1 MKKTTLAVVVLALAL
16 GAWVYYS
23 EFKHPAPEKSSDESK
38 LAFSFTAPD
47 VTAIEIDRQ
56 GQAMHFEKR
65 DGNWVITQP
74 VSTSAD
80 QSTLEGIASS
90 LATARISRT
99 FSAPAGRLGSYGLAS
114 PAVKLEI
121 QLKNGAKHR
130 VQLGDKDYSGIS
142 VFGMVDDSKDVAVL
156 PESLLVSTDKPLD
169 DLRDR
174 SVLNLDSSQI
184 SSFDLKNAAG
194 EIVASKEGDVWQIAK
209 PRDVRA
215 DDGAVSALFAQVS
228 AAKMTAIEAESAAD
242 LSKYGLA
249 NPALSFRVKLSK
261 GEERALL
268 VGKKTGD
275 GYFARDT
282 SRRMVFRIS
291 ADFAKKLGEGFADLR
306 DKSVVHFDPAQLSRL
321 EIRNPS
327 GTIVCVAGKEGK
339 WLVEEPASSKGK
351 EVQIWKVF
359 DPLSSAKAQEVL
371 DAPPAAIVAKL
382 AKPAVEVTLTDQS
395 GKVTKIAFSA
405 ADGDSVYART
415 SAAGAAV
422 YKLPKQTLDD
432 LSFKPADIL
441 F

>member
-1 MKKTTLAVVVLALAL
+1 MKKSTLAVVVLALAL
-16 GAWVYYS
+16 GAWVYYR

-38 LAFSFTAPD
+38 PAFSFTAPD
-47 VTAIEIDRQ
+47 VTAIEIERQ
-56 GQAMHFEKR
+56 GLAMDFEKR
-65 DGNWVITQP
+65 DGNWLVTRP
-74 VSTSAD
+74 VQTNAD
-80 QSTLEGIASS
+80 QPTLEG
-90 LATARISRT
+90 LANTLAATRISRT
-99 FSAPAGRLGSYGLAS
+99 FASPADRLGTYGLAN

-130 VQLGDKDYSGIS
+130 VRLGDKDFSGIS
-142 VFGMVDDSKDVAVL
+142 VYGMLDDSKDVALL

-174 SVLNLDSSQI
+174 SVLGLASWQVA
-184 SSFDLKNAAG
+184 SFALKNAAS
-194 EIVASKEGDVWQIAK
+194 EITASKEGEVWQIAK
-209 PRDVRA
+209 PRAARA
-215 DDGAVSALFAQVS
+215 DDGAVSALLSQVA
-228 AAKMTAIEAESAAD
+228 AAKMTTIEAESAGD
-242 LSKYGLA
+242 LAKYGLA

-268 VGKKTGD
+268 VGKKMGD

-282 SRRMVFRIS
+282 SRPMVFRIG
-291 ADFAKKLGEGFADLR
+291 ADLAKKLGEGFADLR
-306 DKSVVHFDPAQLSRL
+306 DKSIVHFDAAQLSRI
-321 EIRNPS
+321 EIRNPN

-351 EVQIWKVF
+351 EVQTWKVF
-359 DPLSSAKAQEVL
+359 DPLSSAKALEVL

-395 GKVTKIAFSA
+395 GKATKIAFSA
-405 ADGDSVYART
+405 PEGENVYART
-415 SAAGAAV
+415 GAAGAAV

-432 LSFKPADIL
+432 LSFKLDGIL

>member
-1 MKKTTLAVVVLALAL
+1 MKKTTLAVAVLALAL

-23 EFKHPAPEKSSDESK
+23 EFKHPAAEKSSDESK
-38 LAFSFTAPD
+38 PAFSFTAPD

-56 GQAMHFEKR
+56 GQVMNFEKR
-65 DGNWVITQP
+65 DGNWVVTRP
-74 VSTSAD
+74 VQTNAD
-80 QSTLEGIASS
+80 QSVLEGLASS
-90 LATARISRT
+90 LAAARISRT
-99 FSAPAGRLGSYGLAS
+99 FAASADRLGSYGLTN
-114 PAVKLEI
+114 PGVKIAI
-121 QLKNGAKHR
+121 QLKNGTKHR
-130 VQLGDKDYSGIS
+130 VQMGDKDYSGTS
-142 VFGMVDDSKDVAVL
+142 VYGMLDDSKDVAVL

-174 SVLNLDSSQI
+174 SVLDLDSSQV
-184 SSFDLKNAAG
+184 SSFDLKNATG
-194 EIVASKEGDVWQIAK
+194 EIAASKEGDVWQIAK
-209 PRDVRA
+209 PRAARA
-215 DDGAVSALFAQVS
+215 DDGAVSALLAQVA
-228 AAKMTAIEAESAAD
+228 AAKMSAIETESAAD
-242 LSKYGLA
+242 LAKYGLA
-249 NPALSFRVKLSK
+249 NPALSLRVTSSK

-282 SRRMVFRIS
+282 SRAMIFRIS
-291 ADFAKKLGEGFADLR
+291 ADFASKLGEGFADLR
-306 DKSVVHFDPAQLSRL
+306 DKSIVHFDAAQLSRI

-339 WLVEEPASSKGK
+339 WLVEEPAASKGK
-351 EVQIWKVF
+351 EVQTWKVF
-359 DPLSSAKAQEVL
+359 DPLSSARAREVL

-395 GKVTKIAFSA
+395 GKATKIAFSA
-405 ADGDSVYART
+405 ADGESVYGRT
-415 SAAGAAV
+415 SAGAAV